1 MRSLAPHRPTPVV
14 IPSYAEKGNTFRI
27 QKKGQ
32 QQVSNQIFAAKGQE
46 QYAQLVF
53 FPAHRLSL
61 RLLPLYAESVS
72 LLRIGRD
79 NNSSMRRR
87 DTVCA

>member
-1 MRSLAPHRPTPVV
+1 MRRKDNKRRIQKKAPLGVCGKCFPSPHRPTPVV

-46 QYAQLVF
+46 QYAPF
-53 FPAHRLSL
+53 
-61 RLLPLYAESVS
+61 VS
-72 LLRIGRD
+72 LLRID
-79 NNSSMRRR
+79 
-87 DTVCA
+87 